1 MSSAGENL
9 QNFGTNYSKRA
20 QISWVLE
27 ILLASRQN
35 VGKTQSLSSQD
46 AGETEGIEW
55 SCSSGSD
62 KNTGRTKQDEKR
74 ERESQEEVEQ

>member
-9 QNFGTNYSKRA
+9 QNFGTNYSKSA
-20 QISWVLE
+20 QISEFWKSC
-27 ILLASRQN
+27 LAADRMCA
-35 VGKTQSLSSQD
+35 KPSQD

-62 KNTGRTKQDEKR
+62 KNT
-74 ERESQEEVEQ
+74 